1 MFNKINLLQQP
12 NQKITCNLEDGNGTI
27 YAVDINLRTLMD
39 GSLIC
44 DIYVNDEIQVLSE
57 VCCNKMPL
65 LPTDILNGNMYFMD
79 MDGNSDPEY
88 PGFNDRY
95 VLIYDTEFILG

>member
-12 NQKITCNLEDGNGTI
+12 NQKISCNLESNGTL
-27 YAVDINLRTLMD
+27 YAVDIDLRTLMD

-44 DIYVNDEIQVLSE
+44 NIYVNNEVQVLSE

-65 LPTDILNGNMYFMD
+65 VPTNILNGNIYFMD
-79 MDGNSDPEY
+79 MDGNDDPEY
-88 PGFNDRY
+88 TGFNDKY
-95 VLIYDTEFILG
+95 LLIFDTEFKLG